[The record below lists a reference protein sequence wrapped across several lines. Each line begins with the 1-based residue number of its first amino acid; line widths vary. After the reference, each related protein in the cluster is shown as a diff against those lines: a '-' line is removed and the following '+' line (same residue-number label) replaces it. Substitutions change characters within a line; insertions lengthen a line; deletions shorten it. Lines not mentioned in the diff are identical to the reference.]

1 MATGLEATVQLL
13 GVVLQAAFVLVGLVF
28 AFAGRYVH
36 DLGIYLSGF
45 VAGAW
50 AGLTVAPAIVAALD
64 PGSILGA
71 AVTLLV
77 VLAAGSLGATLAWQ
91 AYVAAVYVAGMTVGY
106 FARTTLLGLEP
117 VAAFDQV
124 VGSVF
129 AVGGLLALVAGMGF
143 LSGAFGLL
151 SVVSGVAVI
160 AEHDRTI
167 QFLRTIKWANDADA
181 DGSDITDM
189 GVVRSSVVI
198 LVGLFLVVLQVGM
211 WLFPGTRDYLLTGVD
226 GLASLPPEAAIHL
239 AVFVGSFLA
248 GIVGWVVH
256 RAALAVYTAGF
267 GAVLVTVATTAD
279 DFFLALLDARL
290 QDAVALVE
298 PFSLAFL
305 AVFVAGSFAQLAA
318 TTVE

>member
-1 MATGLEATVQLL
+1 MASGIEATVQQL

-50 AGLTVAPAIVAALD
+50 GGLTVAPGIVAALD
-64 PGSILGA
+64 VGSILGTV
-71 AVTLLV
+71 VTVLV

-91 AYVAAVYVAGMTVGY
+91 AYVAAVYVAGVTVGY
-106 FARTTLLGLEP
+106 FALTTLLGLEP
-117 VAAFDQV
+117 VAAFGQV
-124 VGSVF
+124 VSTVV

-143 LSGAFGLL
+143 LAGAFGLL

-160 AEHDRTI
+160 VDHDRTI

-181 DGSDITDM
+181 DGADITEM
-189 GVVRSSVVI
+189 GIVRSSVVI
-198 LVGLFLVVLQVGM
+198 LLGLFLVVLQVGM
-211 WLFPGTRDYLLTGVD
+211 WLFPGTRDYLLIGVE
-226 GLASLPPEAAIHL
+226 GLASLPPETAVYL
-239 AVFVGSFLA
+239 AVFVGSFLS

-256 RAALAVYTAGF
+256 RVALAVYTAGF
-267 GAVLVTVATTAD
+267 GAVLVTVATAAD
-279 DFFLALLDARL
+279 DFLLALLDVRL

-298 PFSLAFL
+298 PFSLVFL
-305 AVFVAGSFAQLAA
+305 AVFVAGSVVQLAA